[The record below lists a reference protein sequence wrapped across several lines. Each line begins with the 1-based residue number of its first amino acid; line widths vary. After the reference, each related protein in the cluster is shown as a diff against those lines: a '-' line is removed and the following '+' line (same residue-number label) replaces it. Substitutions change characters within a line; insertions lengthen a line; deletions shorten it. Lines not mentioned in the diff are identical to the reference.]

1 MRWVFEIIARLGFRL
16 LDLVVLIG
24 DDELVD
30 HVIGVYLYAV
40 GCGIAS
46 EPAHISVEVSGG
58 NHLLPYNLLAQV
70 FHHLQTDVLTI
81 SLARCAFRV
90 SGCEFRVSGRVWGI
104 GFRELVPWP
113 ARQRVGGVL
122 VWCR

>member
-1 MRWVFEIIARLGFRL
+1 
-16 LDLVVLIG
+16 VVLIG

-30 HVIGVYLYAV
+30 HVIGVYPYAV

-90 SGCEFRVSGRVWGI
+90 SGCEFRVSGRVWVI
-104 GFRELVPWP
+104 GFRGWCHGLLANEWVECLSG
-113 ARQRVGGVL
+113 AGRRFQFRV
-122 VWCR
+122 